1 MSRSRWVWVEWKVLE
16 VFWALRKRRSNSWAS
31 ATGLLSPFVVLPVGQ
46 PGLWDTLFSSILPLE
61 VGLLRRLLQERWL
74 SILVCPA
81 ANLPTVS
88 VALNIQ
94 LSVGSAL
101 NELFIIHFM

>member
-1 MSRSRWVWVEWKVLE
+1 MSRSRWVWTEWKVLE
-16 VFWALRKRRSNSWAS
+16 VFWALGRRRSNIWAS
-31 ATGLLSPFVVLPVGQ
+31 ATVLLSLFVVLLVGQ
-46 PGLWDTLFSSILPLE
+46 PGLWDTLFSILLLE

-81 ANLPTVS
+81 ANLPTVRM
-88 VALNIQ
+88 ALNTQ

-101 NELFIIHFM
+101 NELFIMHFM